1 MANAGDIIGLG
12 KTLKRVRKRIDG
24 QLQAG
29 LKLVQLQDQSK
40 ARVLGVTSQT
50 IAQASRT
57 VLSGTRV
64 GQFREGDMLID
75 IVLRPPLD
83 ERGSMTEVVY
93 TYLPTS
99 FGGSVPIAQPIKPT
113 LSWELYAAW

>member
-1 MANAGDIIGLG
+1 ME
-12 KTLKRVRKRIDG
+12 
-24 QLQAG
+24 
-29 LKLVQLQDQSK
+29 
-40 ARVLGVTSQT
+40 
-50 IAQASRT
+50 
-57 VLSGTRV
+57 
-64 GQFREGDMLID
+64 QFREDDMLID

-83 ERGSMTEVVY
+83 ERGSMTDMVN

>member
-1 MANAGDIIGLG
+1 MAKGGDFIALS
-12 KTLKRVRKRIDG
+12 KADKRVTQRTDG
-24 QLQAG
+24 QLPAG

-40 ARVLGVTSQT
+40 ARVLSVTSQT

-64 GQFREGDMLID
+64 GQFREGDKLID
-75 IVLRPPLD
+75 IVLRQPLD
-83 ERGSMTEVVY
+83 KRGSMTDMANA
-93 TYLPTS
+93 YLPTS
-99 FGGSVPIAQPIKPT
+99 FGGSVPIAQLIKPT